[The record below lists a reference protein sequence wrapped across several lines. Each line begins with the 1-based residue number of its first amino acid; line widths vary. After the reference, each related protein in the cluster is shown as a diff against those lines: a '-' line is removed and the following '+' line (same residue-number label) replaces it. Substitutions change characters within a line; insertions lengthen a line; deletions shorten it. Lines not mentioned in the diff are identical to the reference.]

1 MKYDYLII
9 GQGLAGSLLAY
20 QLLKYEKRIAIID
33 EQKANTASKVA
44 AGLVNPFT
52 GRAKVKTWKAD
63 VLFPYLRQLYRTL
76 EDQTNR
82 KFFHEKIIFRPFAS
96 IGELNDWY
104 GKSAEAKYEPYIKT
118 IRESNFYSD
127 HIYDPHG
134 GVEVHGFQL
143 DVREFVE
150 SMKTY
155 LAEKCAYIEGQFKE
169 DKLMLGP
176 DYIEYEHLQANRVV
190 YCNGY
195 KIKDSAYFG
204 WLPMA
209 PVKGELLEI
218 ELERNFQTIYN
229 GSCFIIPL
237 KNGRYKVG
245 STYDKM
251 DMLEEVTESGK
262 NKICEK
268 LRALS
273 PMKFKIVDQQAGIR
287 PGTVTR
293 RPLLGRHPELA
304 NLFVFNGLGTK
315 GVSLAPFFSDQMA
328 KCLEEGNNPDQEVD
342 IKKYYSLYFKF
353 NQDK

>member
-1 MKYDYLII
+1 
-9 GQGLAGSLLAY
+9 
-20 QLLKYEKRIAIID
+20 
-33 EQKANTASKVA
+33 
-44 AGLVNPFT
+44 
-52 GRAKVKTWKAD
+52 
-63 VLFPYLRQLYRTL
+63 
-76 EDQTNR
+76 
-82 KFFHEKIIFRPFAS
+82 
-96 IGELNDWY
+96 
-104 GKSAEAKYEPYIKT
+104 
-118 IRESNFYSD
+118 
-127 HIYDPHG
+127 
-134 GVEVHGFQL
+134 
-143 DVREFVE
+143 
-150 SMKTY
+150 
-155 LAEKCAYIEGQFKE
+155 
-169 DKLMLGP
+169 
-176 DYIEYEHLQANRVV
+176 
-190 YCNGY
+190 
-195 KIKDSAYFG
+195 
-204 WLPMA
+204 MA